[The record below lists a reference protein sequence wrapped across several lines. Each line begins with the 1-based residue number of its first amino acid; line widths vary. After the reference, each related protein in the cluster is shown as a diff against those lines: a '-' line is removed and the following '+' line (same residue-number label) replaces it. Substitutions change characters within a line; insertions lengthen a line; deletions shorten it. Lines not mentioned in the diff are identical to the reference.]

1 MWKTT
6 HRNLREVA
14 GAEAPAAQGAGET
27 PGSGAGGLFPKKLI
41 VALVVGLALAG
52 GGIGAAKFLGQRG
65 GRQPKK
71 VVSPLTMEF
80 SELVVN
86 IDVPGLTRVLR
97 CVIHVEVDDP
107 KAIEEL
113 RLREVAYRDVIL
125 NVLRSKTL
133 DDLKY
138 PGENAIKRQIRD
150 RFNRMLT
157 RGSVVKVYLKEFL
170 IH

>member
-6 HRNLREVA
+6 HRNLRESV
-14 GAEAPAAQGAGET
+14 GAEPPDAYGADET
-27 PGSGAGGLFPKKLI
+27 SGAGLGALLPKKLL
-41 VALVVGLALAG
+41 VVLVVGLALAG

-65 GRQPKK
+65 GTHPKK
-71 VVSPLTMEF
+71 VVAPLTMEF

-86 IDVPGLTRVLR
+86 IDVPGLTRVLH

-113 RLREVAYRDVIL
+113 KLREVAFRDVIL
-125 NVLRSKTL
+125 NILRSKTL

-157 RGSVVKVYLKEFL
+157 RGTVVEVYFKEFL
-170 IH
+170 VH